1 MCRETV
7 NADHRGEVA
16 SLRSLA
22 AALDEYEH
30 APHDGETVRRPLG
43 GRSAFSE
50 LLRMRDM
57 PGAVKDSIS

>member
-1 MCRETV
+1 VRCEAV

-30 APHDGETVRRPLG
+30 APHDGVTVRRRRGP
-43 GRSAFSE
+43 REAFQE
-50 LLRMRDM
+50 TPRMRDNC
-57 PGAVKDSIS
+57 PKVKDSLT